1 VTKNTTITPD
11 KIEKIETVLEER
23 KTKRDRRNK
32 AERESAAPAPKT
44 DRRTGQDRR
53 DQN

>member
-11 KIEKIETVLEER
+11 KIGKIEGALEER

-32 AERESAAPAPKT
+32 SDPAGEPTAPKD
-44 DRRTGQDRR
+44 DRRTGRDRR
-53 DQN
+53 DQD

>member
-1 VTKNTTITPD
+1 MTKNTTITPD

-32 AERESAAPAPKT
+32 ADADGAAPKA
-44 DRRTGQDRR
+44 DRRTGRDRR
-53 DQN
+53 DQS

>member
-11 KIEKIETVLEER
+11 KIGKIEDALEER

-32 AERESAAPAPKT
+32 LEPDTVPKGE
-44 DRRTGQDRR
+44 RRTGRDRR
-53 DQN
+53 DQS

>member
-11 KIEKIETVLEER
+11 KIGKIENALEER

-32 AERESAAPAPKT
+32 VDPSSPHTAPKA
-44 DRRTGQDRR
+44 DRRTGRDRR
-53 DQN
+53 DEG

>member
-32 AERESAAPAPKT
+32 ADANGAAPKS

-53 DQN
+53 DKS